1 MGFRNGHLEMVKY
14 LLSLRPEF
22 NIDPTAQNNFAI
34 VWAAANGHLE
44 MVKYLSIFY
53 PNGIPN
59 ISSCNSQIK
68 DFLIKYNANP
78 KIMNLRMRV
87 LFTNHEYKYFALL
100 CFINDGYFQLKED
113 ITSEEKKFF

>member
-1 MGFRNGHLEMVKY
+1 MGFRNGCLEMVKY
-14 LLSLRPEF
+14 LFSLRPEF
-22 NIDPTAQNNFAI
+22 NIDPTARDNYAI
-34 VWAAANGHLE
+34 IWAAANDHLE

-68 DFLIKYNANP
+68 DFLIKYNANA